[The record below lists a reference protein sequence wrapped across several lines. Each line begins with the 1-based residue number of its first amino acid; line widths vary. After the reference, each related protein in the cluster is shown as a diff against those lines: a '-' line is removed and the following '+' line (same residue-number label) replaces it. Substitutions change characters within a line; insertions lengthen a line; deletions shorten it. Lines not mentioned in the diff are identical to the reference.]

1 MESDQSM
8 GHYQGDLF
16 VPSGGRRRE
25 TNNYGI
31 NGLDV

>member
-1 MESDQSM
+1 MD
-8 GHYQGDLF
+8 HCRGDLF
-16 VPSGGRRRE
+16 LPPVGRRRE